1 MPKEQPRILVVDTDE
16 QSTQF
21 VSELLHLYNYEVFVA
36 NNREAAI
43 KQVEEYSFDAFIISL
58 DMDDGGFILSQD
70 LVAINDHTD
79 VPMVFVTDE
88 WYDNAMLM
96 EANFYGGLFLHRKP
110 YSEPHLLSQI
120 STMVRIKLLQDE
132 LKERMAELD
141 RLASTDTLTGLY
153 NRRMFFRRLDE
164 EIARASRADQP
175 ISLIY
180 TDIDHFKQVNDKYG
194 HAAGDAVLQQASRA
208 MGRILRRGDVLGRLG
223 GEEFM
228 IMLPGTAG
236 EAAQHIAERLR
247 QRVGQ
252 TPITYQDL
260 TLNITISIGVF
271 YMPQPGSIGIDE
283 MVKHADEAMYEA
295 KETGRN
301 KVVYRSSEPD

>member
-1 MPKEQPRILVVDTDE
+1 MLVVDIDV

-21 VSELLHLYNYEVFVA
+21 VRELLHLYNYEVMAAFDSD
-36 NNREAAI
+36 EALRL
-43 KQVEEYSFDAFIISL
+43 VGEFTFDSLIISL
-58 DMDDGGFILSQD
+58 DMPGGGFELSQR
-70 LVAINDHTD
+70 LVASAGHEDT
-79 VPMVFVTDE
+79 PMVFVTDE

-164 EIARASRADQP
+164 EIARANRAVSP
-175 ISLIY
+175 ITLVYI
-180 TDIDHFKQVNDKYG
+180 DIDHFKKINDSHG
-194 HAAGDAVLQQASRA
+194 HAAGDAVLQQAARA
-208 MGRILRRGDVLGRLG
+208 MQRILRRADILGRLG

-228 IMLPGTAG
+228 IILPETQGGAG
-236 EAAQHIAERLR
+236 RQIAERLR
-247 QRVGQ
+247 KQLSQ
-252 TPITYQDL
+252 TKITYGEL
-260 TLNITISIGVF
+260 ELYVTISIGVF
-271 YMPQPGSIGIDE
+271 YLAEPGALSIDE
-283 MVKHADEAMYEA
+283 MVKVADEAMYEA

-301 KVVYRSSEPD
+301 KVVYRGSDELQTPQAG

>member
-120 STMVRIKLLQDE
+120 STMVRIKLLQD
-132 LKERMAELD
+132 
-141 RLASTDTLTGLY
+141 
-153 NRRMFFRRLDE
+153 
-164 EIARASRADQP
+164 
-175 ISLIY
+175 
-180 TDIDHFKQVNDKYG
+180 
-194 HAAGDAVLQQASRA
+194 
-208 MGRILRRGDVLGRLG
+208 
-223 GEEFM
+223 
-228 IMLPGTAG
+228 
-236 EAAQHIAERLR
+236 
-247 QRVGQ
+247 
-252 TPITYQDL
+252 
-260 TLNITISIGVF
+260 
-271 YMPQPGSIGIDE
+271 
-283 MVKHADEAMYEA
+283 
-295 KETGRN
+295 
-301 KVVYRSSEPD
+301 

>member
-1 MPKEQPRILVVDTDE
+1 MVDTDE

-21 VSELLHLYNYEVFVA
+21 VDELLHLYNYEVLTA
-36 NNREAAI
+36 NDRETA
-43 KQVEEYSFDAFIISL
+43 VNLVNEHSFDSFIVSL

-70 LVAINDHTD
+70 LVGANNHAD
-79 VPMVFVTDE
+79 VPIVFVTDE

-141 RLASTDTLTGLY
+141 RLASTDNLTGLY

-164 EIARASRADQP
+164 EIARSERSSDP

-180 TDIDHFKQVNDKYG
+180 TDIDHFKNVNDTYG
-194 HAAGDAVLQQASRA
+194 HAAGDAVLQQASRV
-208 MGRILRRGDVLGRLG
+208 MQRILRRGDVLGRLG

-228 IMLPGTAG
+228 IMLPGTNG
-236 EAAQHIAERLR
+236 EAAQQIAERLR
-247 QRVGQ
+247 VRVAN
-252 TPITYQDL
+252 TPVTYEDL

-271 YMPQPGSIGIDE
+271 YMPEPCALKIDE
-283 MVKHADEAMYEA
+283 MVRFADEAMYEA

-301 KVVYRSSEPD
+301 KVVYRSAEDRATEPG